1 MDKADFRIY
10 TGVDNQIEFALRKK
24 DRKVVNIVG
33 RKVRMVLK
41 NRYTNEI
48 LAQPYLTVVDTDKA
62 IMLLTL
68 PKELTMNWPV
78 GALSYGAIVEEPDG
92 SELLLFV
99 DEAERG
105 LAFCYVMAS
114 PVAVITPV
122 STSKIYNF
130 PRLKANVSHTRRIK
144 LEKNGVAF
152 DTTGYTFE
160 MQIRTAQSPTST
172 VLATLNE
179 DLGGIQ
185 IVNEN
190 NSTYLEIKFGPF
202 NELATK
208 IDAYYDIVAE
218 KDDEETVWLEGLIPL
233 EPGVTYD

>member
-33 RKVRMVLK
+33 RKVRLVLK
-41 NRYTNEI
+41 NRYSNEI

-68 PKELTMNWPV
+68 PKELTMNWPI

-105 LAFCYVMAS
+105 QAFCYVMAS

-122 STSKIYNF
+122 TTSKIYNF

-144 LEKNGVAF
+144 VEKDGEAF
-152 DTTGYTFE
+152 DTTGYSFE
-160 MQIRTAQSPTST
+160 MQIRTEQSPTST

-179 DLGGIQ
+179 DLGGMN
-185 IVNEN
+185 VVHESG
-190 NSTYLEIKFGPF
+190 STYLEIKFGPF
-202 NELATK
+202 DTLATK
-208 IDAYYDIVAE
+208 IDAYYDIIAT
-218 KDDEETVWLEGLIPL
+218 KNDDETVWLEGIIPL
-233 EPGVTYD
+233 EPGVTYT